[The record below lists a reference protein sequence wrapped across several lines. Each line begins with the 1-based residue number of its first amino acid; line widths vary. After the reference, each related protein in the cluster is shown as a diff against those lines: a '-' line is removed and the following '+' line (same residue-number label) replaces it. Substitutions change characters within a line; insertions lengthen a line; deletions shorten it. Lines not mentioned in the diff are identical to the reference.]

1 MVSLFTLC
9 YWRKAAA
16 DGLKNGWN
24 REILM
29 KSSWRAVLKK
39 RKNWP
44 FNACFCVNDK
54 TIRPVI
60 RQGFWPRHN
69 SSLST
74 PKRKEIIYYS
84 LTRLCI
90 FGYITRASQK
100 WRKQLLRYS
109 VRAYLL
115 LLSSWKSIP
124 GHPPTTFFLFP
135 LVLPSQTAEFWLGS
149 RGSWTSS
156 FVLFFF
162 LSAGHLHRTYR
173 GPPFS
178 FGALRRINMGF
189 GWISIRTHQSFLCGY
204 NEPGS
209 LLIVPPLL
217 SLSYSDERM
226 SVSGIPA
233 SDFLYQTSC
242 IIIDL

>member
-124 GHPPTTFFLFP
+124 GHPPHHLLPISSCFAQSDCRVLIRKSWLLNQQFCFVFFFCQPVTYIAPIVALLFL
-135 LVLPSQTAEFWLGS
+135 LVLCVE
-149 RGSWTSS
+149 
-156 FVLFFF
+156 
-162 LSAGHLHRTYR
+162 
-173 GPPFS
+173 
-178 FGALRRINMGF
+178 
-189 GWISIRTHQSFLCGY
+189 SIWDLVG
-204 NEPGS
+204 
-209 LLIVPPLL
+209 
-217 SLSYSDERM
+217 
-226 SVSGIPA
+226 SVSG
-233 SDFLYQTSC
+233 LTSPSC
-242 IIIDL
+242 VDTMNQEVC

>member
-1 MVSLFTLC
+1 M
-9 YWRKAAA
+9 
-16 DGLKNGWN
+16 
-24 REILM
+24 
-29 KSSWRAVLKK
+29 
-39 RKNWP
+39 
-44 FNACFCVNDK
+44 NDK

-124 GHPPTTFFLFP
+124 GHPPHHLLPISSCFAQSDCRVLIRKSWLLNQQFCFF
-135 LVLPSQTAEFWLGS
+135 
-149 RGSWTSS
+149 
-156 FVLFFF
+156 FFF

>member
-156 FVLFFF
+156 FVFLFSFVSRSLTSHLSWPSFFF
-162 LSAGHLHRTYR
+162 WCSA
-173 GPPFS
+173 
-178 FGALRRINMGF
+178 
-189 GWISIRTHQSFLCGY
+189 
-204 NEPGS
+204 
-209 LLIVPPLL
+209 
-217 SLSYSDERM
+217 
-226 SVSGIPA
+226 
-233 SDFLYQTSC
+233 
-242 IIIDL
+242 